1 MLAYGTI
8 QAAKFL
14 HHHLLYSIFGAPQ
27 SFFDTVPMGRI
38 LSRFGADLR
47 TVDDVLPQNFQQLL
61 STCFRVG
68 FYFFFVLSINIHRQC
83 KCTYLPTRSAPFFT
97 VL

>member
-68 FYFFFVLSINIHRQC
+68 FYFFF
-83 KCTYLPTRSAPFFT
+83 RSFYQHT
-97 VL
+97 